1 MRENLQT
8 LALGLTALCLISP
21 MAGAEKPAAELSEK
35 ALRLHREAIV
45 IDAYSA
51 TQFYYRPDFGTGT
64 QGGKYDLPKAIQGGL
79 TAANFGV
86 GAEEIFVADPRMGL
100 VDPPPR
106 GVEVMEAFFKG
117 PDIVKRI
124 LWELDA
130 LYETVRQYDS
140 QMLVAR
146 SPADVRRAK
155 VQGKFAVIIGTNHG
169 WIDSDLAVL
178 RAYHR
183 MGLRVLALTH
193 GAWLGWASSDRERPD
208 VDGLTDF
215 GRAVVQ
221 ECNRLGVMVDLSH
234 ASEATFR
241 DTLAVTRHPVLVS
254 HSGCRSL
261 SGVQRNLTDD
271 QLRSLA
277 RNGGVVGIVADQG
290 MLDAEVLK
298 KRMQG
303 DSFDEILKSHLSLAA
318 AYKDRP
324 FDWVLERRRRALER
338 SRSAKGTPATAPVPP
353 VALERMLEHLDH
365 AVKVAGINHVAIGSD
380 FDGGGQVQGFED
392 ASWFPQVTEGLLRR
406 GYDEE
411 ETRKLLGENFLRL
424 FRQVAE

>member
-1 MRENLQT
+1 
-8 LALGLTALCLISP
+8 
-21 MAGAEKPAAELSEK
+21 
-35 ALRLHREAIV
+35 
-45 IDAYSA
+45 
-51 TQFYYRPDFGTGT
+51 
-64 QGGKYDLPKAIQGGL
+64 
-79 TAANFGV
+79 
-86 GAEEIFVADPRMGL
+86 
-100 VDPPPR
+100 
-106 GVEVMEAFFKG
+106 MEAFFKG